1 MPSQMLASFAGAI
14 QASLS
19 VLLTISYGVIAAQT
33 NFLDEQSAKKISKL
47 CVNMLLPALLIVNL
61 GSELDI
67 DTVTRYIPILVWAL
81 FYNVGS
87 WAIGALGTRVFK
99 LPKWVTPAVTFNNTT
114 SMPLLL
120 IQSLGSTGTLT
131 QLAWHD
137 SDDVETIVGRARS
150 YFLVASIIGNTMTF
164 GIGGEM
170 LGAFEED
177 PADELDR
184 HLRDHVSDED
194 LAENGECDQDNQ
206 DGEDSQP
213 DEGTSLLPD
222 HFNRH
227 KKTAV
232 SNTYNVLTRVWDTFP
247 PWLQT
252 ATARIRKF
260 FSPPGIG
267 AIVGIIL
274 GITPP
279 LHRVFFNDVTKGGIF
294 KAWLTTSLKNIGELF
309 IALQVIVVGVK
320 LAISLQRMRRGESS
334 GKLPPFAVTFTLLIR
349 FIFWPV
355 VSIAIIGALAAKTNV
370 LGNDP
375 VLWFTMMLMPTGPS
389 AMKLGALADVGG
401 AGDEEKMAI
410 AKFLTLSYCLSPLIS
425 LTVVGGVKVITEWI
439 Q

>member
-1 MPSQMLASFAGAI
+1 
-14 QASLS
+14 
-19 VLLTISYGVIAAQT
+19 
-33 NFLDEQSAKKISKL
+33 
-47 CVNMLLPALLIVNL
+47 
-61 GSELDI
+61 
-67 DTVTRYIPILVWAL
+67 
-81 FYNVGS
+81 
-87 WAIGALGTRVFK
+87 
-99 LPKWVTPAVTFNNTT
+99 
-114 SMPLLL
+114 
-120 IQSLGSTGTLT
+120 
-131 QLAWHD
+131 
-137 SDDVETIVGRARS
+137 
-150 YFLVASIIGNTMTF
+150 
-164 GIGGEM
+164 
-170 LGAFEED
+170 
-177 PADELDR
+177 
-184 HLRDHVSDED
+184 
-194 LAENGECDQDNQ
+194 
-206 DGEDSQP
+206 
-213 DEGTSLLPD
+213 LPD

-355 VSIAIIGALAAKTNV
+355 
-370 LGNDP
+370 
-375 VLWFTMMLMPTGPS
+375 
-389 AMKLGALADVGG
+389 
-401 AGDEEKMAI
+401 
-410 AKFLTLSYCLSPLIS
+410 
-425 LTVVGGVKVITEWI
+425 
-439 Q
+439 